1 MNMAD
6 NQLTEND
13 EDDIVII
20 EGEAPVE
27 EAATEEADN
36 SDDDDDDDDDGDE
49 RLGDSEDDSDEE
61 IARRSRSN
69 VKRMKQR
76 ERQKRAKEHAD
87 RELAE
92 LREQNDALLRRVS
105 VIEGNTLASNVSAID
120 QRIAQAQADVKQA
133 ESIIA
138 RAVEAGNGDDVATAM
153 RLRDEAQYEAQ
164 QLWQQKQQVEQARQ
178 QHANPGPDPRVVNY
192 AKEWMN
198 ANPWYDPSGRDEDS
212 AITKVIDNQLAAEG
226 YNPKDADYWHE
237 LTRRVAAR
245 IGNDDDEA
253 ETRPSPTKR
262 KAPPTGTTREHAPV
276 STKKEIYVTPERK
289 QAMIDAGIWDD
300 VPRRNQM
307 LKAYQAYDK
316 SSAR

>member
-1 MNMAD
+1 MAD
-6 NQLTEND
+6 NQLTENED
-13 EDDIVII
+13 EFEII
-20 EGEAPVE
+20 EGEEPVQE
-27 EAATEEADN
+27 PVQDE
-36 SDDDDDDDDDGDE
+36 DDDDSDDDGDE
-49 RLGDSEDDSDEE
+49 RLGDSEDDSDDE
-61 IARRSRSN
+61 IVSRN
-69 VKRMKQR
+69 RIK
-76 ERQKRAKEHAD
+76 RQKRREVRQRAKEHAD
-87 RELAE
+87 RELAL
-92 LREQNDALLRRVS
+92 LREQNDTLLRRVS
-105 VIEGNTLASNVSAID
+105 AIEGNTLASNVNALD
-120 QRIAQAQADVKQA
+120 HRIAQAQADVKQA
-133 ESIIA
+133 EAIIA

-164 QLWQQKQQVEQARQ
+164 QLWQHKQQVEQVRQ

-192 AKEWMN
+192 AKEWMD
-198 ANPWYDPSGRDEDS
+198 ANPWYDPRGRDEDS

-237 LTRRVAAR
+237 LTRRVASR
-245 IGNDDDEA
+245 IGDDEA
-253 ETRPSPTKR
+253 ETRSSPSKR
-262 KAPPTGTTREHAPV
+262 RAPPTGTTREHAPV

>member
-1 MNMAD
+1 MAD
-6 NQLTEND
+6 NQLTEKD

-27 EAATEEADN
+27 EAETEDADD
-36 SDDDDDDDDDGDE
+36 SDDDEDEGDE
-49 RLGDSEDDSDEE
+49 RLGDSEDDSEEE
-61 IARRSRSN
+61 IASKSRSN
-69 VKRMKQR
+69 VKRQKQR
-76 ERQKRAKEHAD
+76 ERRLRAKEHAD

-92 LREQNDALLRRVS
+92 LREQNNTLLRRVS
-105 VIEGNTLASNVSAID
+105 AIEGNTLASNVNAID

-164 QLWQQKQQVEQARQ
+164 QLWQQKQQVEQVRQ
-178 QHANPGPDPRVVNY
+178 QHANPGPDPRVVSY
-192 AKEWMN
+192 AKEWMD
-198 ANPWYDPSGRDEDS
+198 ANPWYDPNGRDEDS

-237 LTRRVAAR
+237 LTRRVASR
-245 IGNDDDEA
+245 IGDDEA
-253 ETRPSPTKR
+253 ETRSSPSKR

-276 STKKEIYVTPERK
+276 STKREIYVTPERK

>member
-1 MNMAD
+1 MAD

-20 EGEAPVE
+20 EGEEPTQEPEQEPAQDD
-27 EAATEEADN
+27 ADD
-36 SDDDDDDDDDGDE
+36 SDDDDDDE

-92 LREQNDALLRRVS
+92 LRELNDALLRRVS

-192 AKEWMN
+192 AKEWMD
-198 ANPWYDPSGRDEDS
+198 ANPWYDPRGRDEDS

-245 IGNDDDEA
+245 IGGDDEV
-253 ETRPSPTKR
+253 ETRQSPSKR

>member
-1 MNMAD
+1 MAD
-6 NQLTEND
+6 TQLTEND
-13 EDDIVII
+13 GEDEFEII
-20 EGEAPVE
+20 EGEEPVQE
-27 EAATEEADN
+27 PAQDDT
-36 SDDDDDDDDDGDE
+36 DDDDDDDDE
-49 RLGDSEDDSDEE
+49 RLGDSEDDSDDE

-92 LREQNDALLRRVS
+92 LREQNNTLLRRVS
-105 VIEGNTLASNVSAID
+105 AIEGNTLASNVSAID

-133 ESIIA
+133 EAIIA

-164 QLWQQKQQVEQARQ
+164 QLWQQKQQVEQVRQ

-245 IGNDDDEA
+245 IGGDDEA
-253 ETRPSPTKR
+253 ETRPSPSKR

>member
-1 MNMAD
+1 MAD
-6 NQLTEND
+6 NQLTEKD

-27 EAATEEADN
+27 EAETEDADD
-36 SDDDDDDDDDGDE
+36 SDDDEDEGDE
-49 RLGDSEDDSDEE
+49 RLGDSEDDSEEE
-61 IARRSRSN
+61 IASKSRSN
-69 VKRMKQR
+69 VKRQKQR
-76 ERQKRAKEHAD
+76 ERRLRAKEHAD

-92 LREQNDALLRRVS
+92 LREQNNTLLRRVS
-105 VIEGNTLASNVSAID
+105 AIEGNTLASNVTAID
-120 QRIAQAQADVKQA
+120 HRIAQAQADVKQA

-164 QLWQQKQQVEQARQ
+164 QLWQQKQQVEQVRQ
-178 QHANPGPDPRVVNY
+178 QHANPGPDPRVVSY
-192 AKEWMN
+192 AKEWMD

-212 AITKVIDNQLAAEG
+212 AITKVIDNQLASEG
-226 YNPKDADYWHE
+226 YSPKDADYWHE
-237 LTRRVAAR
+237 LTRRVASR
-245 IGNDDDEA
+245 IGDDEA
-253 ETRPSPTKR
+253 ETRSSPSKR

-276 STKKEIYVTPERK
+276 STKREIYVTPERK

>member
-1 MNMAD
+1 MAD

-13 EDDIVII
+13 GEDDIVII

-27 EAATEEADN
+27 DADDADDG
-36 SDDDDDDDDDGDE
+36 DDDDSDE
-49 RLGDSEDDSDEE
+49 RLGDSEDDSDDE
-61 IARRSRSN
+61 IVSRN
-69 VKRMKQR
+69 RIK
-76 ERQKRAKEHAD
+76 RQKRREVRQRAKEHAD
-87 RELAE
+87 RELTL
-92 LREQNDALLRRVS
+92 LREQNDTLLRRVS
-105 VIEGNTLASNVSAID
+105 AIEGNTLASNVNAID
-120 QRIAQAQADVKQA
+120 QRIARAQADVKQA
-133 ESIIA
+133 EAIIA

-153 RLRDEAQYEAQ
+153 RLREEAHYEAQ
-164 QLWQQKQQVEQARQ
+164 QLWQQKQQVEQFRQ

-192 AKEWMN
+192 AKEWMS
-198 ANPWYDPSGRDEDS
+198 ANPWYDPNGRDEDS
-212 AITKVIDNQLAAEG
+212 AITKVIDNQLASEG

-237 LTRRVAAR
+237 LTRRVASR
-245 IGNDDDEA
+245 IGDDEA
-253 ETRPSPTKR
+253 GTRQNPSKR

-276 STKKEIYVTPERK
+276 STKREIYVTPERK

>member
-1 MNMAD
+1 MAD
-6 NQLTEND
+6 NQMTEND
-13 EDDIVII
+13 GEDEFEII

-27 EAATEEADN
+27 DVDADN
-36 SDDDDDDDDDGDE
+36 DDSDDDDDGDE
-49 RLGDSEDDSDEE
+49 RLGESEDDSDDE
-61 IARRSRSN
+61 IVNKNRI
-69 VKRMKQR
+69 K
-76 ERQKRAKEHAD
+76 RQKRREVRQRAKEHAD
-87 RELAE
+87 RELAL
-92 LREQNDALLRRVS
+92 LREQNETLLRRVS
-105 VIEGNTLASNVSAID
+105 VIEGNTLAGNVNAID
-120 QRIAQAQADVKQA
+120 HRIAQAQADVKQA
-133 ESIIA
+133 EAIIA

-164 QLWQQKQQVEQARQ
+164 QLWQQKQQVEQIRHK
-178 QHANPGPDPRVVNY
+178 HANPGPDPRVVNY

-198 ANPWYDPSGRDEDS
+198 ANPWYDPRGRDEDS
-212 AITKVIDNQLAAEG
+212 AVTKAIDNQLASEG

-245 IGNDDDEA
+245 IGDDEA
-253 ETRPSPTKR
+253 DTRSSPSKR
-262 KAPPTGTTREHAPV
+262 RAPPTGTTREHAPV

-289 QAMIDAGIWDD
+289 QAMVDAGIWDD

>member
-1 MNMAD
+1 
-6 NQLTEND
+6 
-13 EDDIVII
+13 
-20 EGEAPVE
+20 
-27 EAATEEADN
+27 
-36 SDDDDDDDDDGDE
+36 
-49 RLGDSEDDSDEE
+49 
-61 IARRSRSN
+61 
-69 VKRMKQR
+69 
-76 ERQKRAKEHAD
+76 
-87 RELAE
+87 
-92 LREQNDALLRRVS
+92 
-105 VIEGNTLASNVSAID
+105 
-120 QRIAQAQADVKQA
+120 
-133 ESIIA
+133 
-138 RAVEAGNGDDVATAM
+138 M

-164 QLWQQKQQVEQARQ
+164 QLWQQKQQVEQVRQ

-245 IGNDDDEA
+245 IGDDEA
-253 ETRPSPTKR
+253 ETRQSPSKR

>member
-1 MNMAD
+1 MAD
-6 NQLTEND
+6 NQLTEDD
-13 EDDIVII
+13 EFDII

-27 EAATEEADN
+27 DAATEDADD
-36 SDDDDDDDDDGDE
+36 SDDDEDDGDE

-92 LREQNDALLRRVS
+92 LRAQNDTLLRRVS
-105 VIEGNTLASNVSAID
+105 VIEGNTLASNVNAID

-133 ESIIA
+133 EAIIA

-153 RLRDEAQYEAQ
+153 RLRDEAHYEAQ
-164 QLWQQKQQVEQARQ
+164 QLWQQKQHVEQVRH

-192 AKEWMN
+192 AKEWMD
-198 ANPWYDPSGRDEDS
+198 ANPWYDPRGRDEDS
-212 AITKVIDNQLAAEG
+212 AITKVIDNQLASEG

-237 LTRRVAAR
+237 LTRRVASR
-245 IGNDDDEA
+245 IGDDEA
-253 ETRPSPTKR
+253 ETRSSPSKR

>member
-1 MNMAD
+1 MAD

-13 EDDIVII
+13 GDDEFEII
-20 EGEAPVE
+20 EGEEPVQE
-27 EAATEEADN
+27 PVQDDD
-36 SDDDDDDDDDGDE
+36 SDDDDDDSDE
-49 RLGDSEDDSDEE
+49 RLGDSEDESDDE
-61 IARRSRSN
+61 IVSRSRA
-69 VKRMKQR
+69 KRTKQR
-76 ERQKRAKEHAD
+76 ERQRRAKEHAD

-92 LREQNDALLRRVS
+92 LRAQNDTLLRRVS
-105 VIEGNTLASNVSAID
+105 AIEGNTLASNVNAID

-153 RLRDEAQYEAQ
+153 RLRDDAQREAQ
-164 QLWQQKQQVEQARQ
+164 QLWQHKQQVEQVRHR
-178 QHANPGPDPRVVNY
+178 HANPGPDPRVVSY
-192 AKEWMN
+192 AKEWMD
-198 ANPWYDPSGRDEDS
+198 ANPWYDPNGRDEDS

-226 YNPKDADYWHE
+226 YSPKDADYWHE
-237 LTRRVAAR
+237 LTRRVASR
-245 IGNDDDEA
+245 IGGDEA
-253 ETRPSPTKR
+253 GTRQSPNKR
-262 KAPPTGTTREHAPV
+262 RAPPTGTTREHAPV
-276 STKKEIYVTPERK
+276 STKREIYVTTERK

>member
-1 MNMAD
+1 MAD
-6 NQLTEND
+6 NQLTEKD
-13 EDDIVII
+13 EDDIVVI
-20 EGEAPVE
+20 EGEEPVQE
-27 EAATEEADN
+27 PLQDDADDD
-36 SDDDDDDDDDGDE
+36 SDDDEGDE

-61 IARRSRSN
+61 ISKSRSF
-69 VKRMKQR
+69 VKRQKQR

-87 RELAE
+87 RELSE
-92 LREQNDALLRRVS
+92 LRQQNDTLLRRVS
-105 VIEGNTLASNVSAID
+105 AIEGNTLASNVNALD

-133 ESIIA
+133 ENIIA

-164 QLWQQKQQVEQARQ
+164 QLWQHKQQVEQARQ

-192 AKEWMN
+192 AKEWMD
-198 ANPWYDPSGRDEDS
+198 ANPWYDPNGRDEDS
-212 AITKVIDNQLAAEG
+212 AITKVIDNQLASEG
-226 YNPKDADYWHE
+226 YSPKDADYWHE
-237 LTRRVAAR
+237 LTRRVASR
-245 IGNDDDEA
+245 IGDDEA
-253 ETRPSPTKR
+253 ETRQNPSKR
-262 KAPPTGTTREHAPV
+262 KAPPTGTTREYAPV
-276 STKKEIYVTPERK
+276 STKREIYVTPERK

>member
-1 MNMAD
+1 MAD
-6 NQLTEND
+6 NQLTEKD
-13 EDDIVII
+13 EDDIVVI
-20 EGEAPVE
+20 EGEEPVQE
-27 EAATEEADN
+27 PVQDDADDD
-36 SDDDDDDDDDGDE
+36 SDDDEGDE

-61 IARRSRSN
+61 ISKSRSF
-69 VKRMKQR
+69 VKRQKQR

-87 RELAE
+87 RELSE
-92 LREQNDALLRRVS
+92 LRQQNDTLLRRVS
-105 VIEGNTLASNVSAID
+105 AIEGNTLASNVNALD

-133 ESIIA
+133 ENIIA

-164 QLWQQKQQVEQARQ
+164 QLWQHKQQVEQARQ

-192 AKEWMN
+192 AKEWMD
-198 ANPWYDPSGRDEDS
+198 ANPWYDPNGRDEDS

-237 LTRRVAAR
+237 LTRRVASR
-245 IGNDDDEA
+245 IGDDEA
-253 ETRPSPTKR
+253 ETRQNPSKR
-262 KAPPTGTTREHAPV
+262 KAPPTGTTREYAPV
-276 STKKEIYVTPERK
+276 STKREIYVTPERK

>member
-1 MNMAD
+1 MAD

-13 EDDIVII
+13 GEDDIVII
-20 EGEAPVE
+20 EGEEPVQE
-27 EAATEEADN
+27 PVQDDADD
-36 SDDDDDDDDDGDE
+36 SDDDEDDGDE

-61 IARRSRSN
+61 IVNKNRI
-69 VKRMKQR
+69 K
-76 ERQKRAKEHAD
+76 RQKRREVRQRAKEHAD
-87 RELAE
+87 RELAL
-92 LREQNDALLRRVS
+92 LRQQNDTLLRRVS
-105 VIEGNTLASNVSAID
+105 AIEGNTLASNVSAID

-164 QLWQQKQQVEQARQ
+164 QLWQQKQHVEQVRQ

-192 AKEWMN
+192 AKEWMD
-198 ANPWYDPSGRDEDS
+198 ANPWYDPRGRDEDS

-237 LTRRVAAR
+237 LTRRVASR
-245 IGNDDDEA
+245 IGDDEA
-253 ETRPSPTKR
+253 ETRSSPSKR

-276 STKKEIYVTPERK
+276 STKREIYVTPERK

>member
-1 MNMAD
+1 MAD
-6 NQLTEND
+6 NQITEND

-20 EGEAPVE
+20 EGEEPVQE
-27 EAATEEADN
+27 PVQEEEADD
-36 SDDDDDDDDDGDE
+36 SDDDDDSDE

-61 IARRSRSN
+61 ITSRN
-69 VKRMKQR
+69 RIKRQKQR
-76 ERQKRAKEHAD
+76 ERHKRAKEHAD

-92 LREQNDALLRRVS
+92 LRQQNDTLLRRVS
-105 VIEGNTLASNVSAID
+105 VIEGNTLASNVNAID

-164 QLWQQKQQVEQARQ
+164 QLWQQKQQVEQVRH

-192 AKEWMN
+192 AKEWMD
-198 ANPWYDPSGRDEDS
+198 ANPWYDPRGRDEDS
-212 AITKVIDNQLAAEG
+212 AITKVIDNQLASEG

-237 LTRRVAAR
+237 LTRRVASR
-245 IGNDDDEA
+245 IGDDEA
-253 ETRPSPTKR
+253 ETRSSPSRR

-276 STKKEIYVTPERK
+276 STKREIYVTPERK

>member
-1 MNMAD
+1 MAD
-6 NQLTEND
+6 NQIT
-13 EDDIVII
+13 EDDDFEII
-20 EGEAPVE
+20 EGEEPVQE
-27 EAATEEADN
+27 PVQDDADD
-36 SDDDDDDDDDGDE
+36 SDDDDDDDGDE

-92 LREQNDALLRRVS
+92 LRQQNDTLLRRVS
-105 VIEGNTLASNVSAID
+105 VIEGNTLASNVNAID
-120 QRIAQAQADVKQA
+120 QRIAQAQYDARQA

-138 RAVEAGNGDDVATAM
+138 RAVEAGNGDDVATAI
-153 RLRDEAQYEAQ
+153 RLRDEAHYEAQ
-164 QLWQQKQQVEQARQ
+164 QLWQQKQQVEQIRHK
-178 QHANPGPDPRVVNY
+178 HANPGPDPRVVNY
-192 AKEWMN
+192 AKEWMD
-198 ANPWYDPSGRDEDS
+198 ANPWYDPRGRDEDS

-237 LTRRVAAR
+237 LTRRVASR
-245 IGNDDDEA
+245 IGDDEA
-253 ETRPSPTKR
+253 ETRSNPSKR
-262 KAPPTGTTREHAPV
+262 RAPPTGTTREHAPV

>member
-1 MNMAD
+1 MAD

-13 EDDIVII
+13 GEDEFEII

-27 EAATEEADN
+27 EAATEDADD
-36 SDDDDDDDDDGDE
+36 SDDDEDDGDE

-61 IARRSRSN
+61 ISSRSRSN
-69 VKRMKQR
+69 VKRQKQR

-87 RELAE
+87 RELAL

-105 VIEGNTLASNVSAID
+105 AIEGNTLASNVSAID

-133 ESIIA
+133 EAIIA

-192 AKEWMN
+192 AKEWMD
-198 ANPWYDPSGRDEDS
+198 ANPWYDPRGRDEDS

-226 YNPKDADYWHE
+226 YDPKDADYWHE

-245 IGNDDDEA
+245 IGGDDEA
-253 ETRPSPTKR
+253 ETRPSPSKR